1 MRYKILTVLLGACL
15 SAAAW
20 GGCGEATG
28 QCYYYKA
35 GELKSQGACQVTTCA
50 ASDRYYYSQWEWKK
64 GGNQVKLELSD
75 PDKPMSQRRLLL
87 NGKPAYGLDLPFKNN
102 LFTCY
107 GVVGSDELVCN
118 DTGNL

>member
-1 MRYKILTVLLGACL
+1 MLHKTLSVLLGACL

-20 GGCGEATG
+20 GGCGEASG

-35 GELKSQGACQVTTCA
+35 GALKSQGACQVTTCA
-50 ASDRYYYSQWEWKK
+50 ATDQYYYSNWEWKK
-64 GGNQVKLELSD
+64 GGNKVSLGWDDNS
-75 PDKPMSQRRLLL
+75 KPMSQRRMLL
-87 NGKPAYGLDLPFKNN
+87 NGKPAYGLDLPFKND

-107 GVVGSDELVCN
+107 GIVGSDELMCN